1 MKTQTP
7 GINIAIVILAIGLL
21 AFKSDK
27 PAYRIYN
34 IEGKTISYNK
44 MMKDIIT
51 ADIVFFGELHNDPIA
66 HWLELEITKDL
77 FTQKGDSLILAA
89 EMFERDDQLIIDEY
103 LGKLYAANKFEAEVK
118 LWNNYKTDYKPLM
131 DLALENGLRF
141 VASNVP
147 RRYASMVS
155 KSGLEILD
163 TLSDMAKTYLAPLP
177 VEYDPEVKCYKDMLK
192 MMGEGMPARMSE
204 NLPKAQALKD
214 ATMAY
219 SISEYWSP
227 GKTVIHYNG
236 SYHSKNFEG
245 IIWYLNRY
253 VDNLNIVTVETV
265 IQEDIMELEEEN
277 RGIASYIFVV
287 PNSMTKTY

>member
-1 MKTQTP
+1 MKTRTP
-7 GINIAIVILAIGLL
+7 GINFAIVILAIGLL

-34 IEGKTISYNK
+34 IEGKTTSYNK
-44 MMKDIIT
+44 MMKDIVT

-66 HWLELEITKDL
+66 HWLELEITKGL
-77 FTQKGDSLILAA
+77 YTQKGDSLILAA

-103 LGKLYAANKFEAEVK
+103 LGKLYTAKKFEAEVK
-118 LWNNYKTDYKPLM
+118 LWSNYKTDYKPLI
-131 DLALENGLRF
+131 DIALENELSF
-141 VASNVP
+141 IASNVP
-147 RRYASMVS
+147 RRYASMVN
-155 KSGLEILD
+155 KNGLEILD

-177 VEYDPEVKCYKDMLK
+177 MVYDPEVKCYKGMLN
-192 MMGEGMPARMSE
+192 MGRGMPAGMSE

-253 VDNLNIVTVETV
+253 VDNLKIVTIEIVS
-265 IQEDIMELEEEN
+265 QEDISELEEDN
-277 RGIASYIFVV
+277 IGVASFVIAV
-287 PNSMTKTY
+287 PSTMTKTY